1 MQNGINTLIRIQADF
16 FQNKNEV
23 AFKAL
28 KGNYALRKADDFTL
42 SVNTN
47 YKDKVVKFFNDDKEI
62 ALTLSEKSVNF
73 LQKRFYSG
81 NFIALKDNSIALSG
95 EAAAFVEGWYKDIVY
110 NRGFLESNLN
120 KNATIEGAKEHIG
133 FKNSLKHESLVEKD
147 GSFLVFSNS
156 TNLAYQNGK
165 LNDKSI
171 SLNELMD
178 ISLQSDK
185 NTDGEITFL
194 ESYAGED
201 TLLQGY
207 ENWLNAF
214 LREYFNDEKIS
225 IQTYGIIAKRL
236 HNEKAMSVG
245 LYETVFEGSLYGGFN
260 ALNAH
265 RFSEL
270 KEDFKPKVEAESEQ
284 TPSIQ
289 TKNSPK
295 KDDEKEEKEE
305 ELLSKYP
312 EFKALIKALGA
323 ENISQEKLENLREKK
338 KINSSY
344 QKNSAQ
350 SSLKDEFTQSIF
362 QTNLLV

>member
-16 FQNKNEV
+16 FQNKNEL

-28 KGNYALRKADDFTL
+28 KGNYAVRKADDFTL
-42 SVNTN
+42 SPNKN
-47 YKDKVVKFFNDDKEI
+47 YKDKVLKFFSDEKEI

-110 NRGFLESNLN
+110 NRGFLKSNLN
-120 KNATIEGAKEHIG
+120 QNATIEGAKEHIG

-156 TNLAYQNGK
+156 TNLAYQNGR

-185 NTDGEITFL
+185 NADGEITFL

-214 LREYFNDEKIS
+214 LREYFNDENIS
-225 IQTYGIIAKRL
+225 IETYGTIAKRL

-245 LYETVFEGSLYGGFN
+245 LYESVFEGSLYGGIN

-265 RFSEL
+265 RFREL
-270 KEDFKPKVEAESEQ
+270 KEDFKPKVDDANEQ

-295 KDDEKEEKEE
+295 KDDEKEE
-305 ELLSKYP
+305 ELMSKYP

-323 ENISQEKLENLREKK
+323 ENISQEKLENLRQKK
-338 KINSSY
+338 KINASY
-344 QKNSAQ
+344 QENSAQ